1 MAFCVVEGIPDV
13 VGDAFYSSWVLHT
26 YEEIFGRIALILPN
40 PSLITSFFRTF
51 AADLIRL

>member
-13 VGDAFYSSWVLHT
+13 VGDAFYSSWVLRT
-26 YEEIFGRIALILPN
+26 YEEILGRIALILSN